1 MTRKRYQYA
10 ANPAD
15 LLDFAPSRTTETTYR
30 ERVRLSREYVN
41 LVLRPARFVAAMRML
56 SGATI
61 VGGGAYVVAEFMRQP
76 QPWRTIAG
84 MTIVGVGLGAVLA
97 VDAFWR
103 LHVQYSDVPAT
114 IEETS
119 REHETEPP
127 TIERRELNVKR
138 NGETVARVQ
147 VSPRILGAVVFSAQQ
162 INDMTDRANKDAM
175 LTRDTGG
182 WSGSTFDDVREEL
195 AAFDFIETD
204 EQGQYIKGQASR
216 WTAAGLDWLRGVED

>member
-1 MTRKRYQYA
+1 MSRRTVRFA
-10 ANPAD
+10 SPAD
-15 LLDFAPSRTTETTYR
+15 LLDIPPTRARETTYR
-30 ERVRLSREYVN
+30 EKVRLSREYVN
-41 LVLRPARFVAAMRML
+41 LVLRPARFVAL
-56 SGATI
+56 LWIFSGAAI
-61 VGGGAYVVAEFMRQP
+61 IGGGAYVLSEILRQS
-76 QPWRTIAG
+76 QPRGVIIAATIIGA
-84 MTIVGVGLGAVLA
+84 GLGAVMA
-97 VDAFWR
+97 VAHFWQ
-103 LHVQYSDVPAT
+103 LHQQYADVPAT

-119 REHETEPP
+119 REHELDPP
-127 TIERRELNVKR
+127 GIERREVNVKR

-204 EQGQYIKGQASR
+204 EHGQYIKGQASR
-216 WTAAGLDWLRGVED
+216 WTAAGLEWLQGVEE